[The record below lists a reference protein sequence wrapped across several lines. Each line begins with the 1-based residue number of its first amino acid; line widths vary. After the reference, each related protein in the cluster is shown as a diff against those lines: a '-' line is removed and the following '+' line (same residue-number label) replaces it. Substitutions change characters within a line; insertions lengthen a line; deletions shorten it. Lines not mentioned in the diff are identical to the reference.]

1 MSEKRVWQTIRRKVE
16 KLYIDY
22 IYKYIYI
29 YIYIYICS
37 CARSIVTILLMIIE
51 I

>member
-29 YIYIYICS
+29 YIYMLVREEHSYDTVNDNRNI
-37 CARSIVTILLMIIE
+37 A
-51 I
+51 